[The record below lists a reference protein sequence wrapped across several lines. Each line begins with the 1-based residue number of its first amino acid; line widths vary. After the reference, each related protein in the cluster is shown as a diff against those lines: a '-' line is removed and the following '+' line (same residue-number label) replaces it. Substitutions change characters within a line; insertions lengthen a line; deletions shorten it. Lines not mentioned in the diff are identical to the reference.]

1 MQRLSRRRDFNVLCE
16 YQDLITTLNHL
27 HVVYTNIVQ
36 HSDSKFYMYMGSTT
50 GLAVTVVVRVAAETG
65 LAC

>member
-16 YQDLITTLNHL
+16 YQDLITTLDDHL

-36 HSDSKFYMYMGSTT
+36 HSDSKFYMGSTT